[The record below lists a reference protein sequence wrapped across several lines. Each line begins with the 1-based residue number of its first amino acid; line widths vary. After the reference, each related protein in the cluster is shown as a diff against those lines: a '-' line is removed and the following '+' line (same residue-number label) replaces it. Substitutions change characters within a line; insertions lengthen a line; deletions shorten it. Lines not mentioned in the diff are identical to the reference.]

1 MEIINAT
8 PKAVSGLVSKIEA
21 LKKQVK
27 ALKNVREDK
36 ALKPWMD
43 AQDVLFTLS
52 VTNRTLQTYRDKG
65 MLSYT
70 QVGQK
75 YYYKPED
82 VEKLLDSVKF

>member
-27 ALKNVREDK
+27 ALKNVREDN